1 MSVLQT
7 LRERAG
13 ALLAVVIGVSLLFFI
28 LGDFL
33 GGGGGG
39 GQTKKMKDYYEIG
52 EIGGRSISYQE
63 YDERLQNL
71 IEIYKLSGTT
81 NITEEMNESIRED
94 IWNKIIMEEILGE
107 EFDNIGLGVSSDEI
121 ESMVLGDEPH
131 PIVQQLFADRET
143 GVYDKSFLVNFLKST
158 EYDPQ
163 ARAYWLFF
171 ENEIVDEKISAKFNN
186 LVSKG
191 LYVTSKQAE
200 FENQLTS
207 RSVDFSF
214 VMKQYSTV
222 PDSVVSI
229 SRSDLEKYYKDHREE
244 YRQEAMRS
252 MEYVEFE
259 VVPSET
265 DVLNTEEGINEL
277 LAEFRETE
285 TPVQF
290 INLSSDN
297 RHNEVYLTIDE
308 VPEMIRDFVREENT
322 EDVYG
327 PYLEDET
334 YKLAR
339 LIDVANRPDSVHARH
354 ILLSSNAYRNM
365 EMAQNEAD
373 SLMQVIRSGESFE
386 SLAMEFSDDQGSA
399 QLGGDLGW
407 FEEGMMVTPFNN
419 ACFEGDKGDLVLV
432 ESDFGYHIIEI
443 LDQGGSSRK
452 YHVGIIERAIQPSSA
467 TYQEKYAEASR
478 FAGSNN
484 TYQKFNDAVAEEGL
498 NKKLASDIAP
508 DQKTLPGLESPRPL
522 IMALYESEQNDIVL
536 DNSEQAV
543 FELGDKFVVAYC
555 TDVKEEG
562 YAKLADVESEV
573 RFAVLR
579 EKKAEKISNDLAEQ
593 AQDLNNIE
601 DIAAA
606 LDLRI
611 NEATNITFS
620 SFSIPAAGAEP
631 AVIAAASSADEG
643 FLSGPIKGNNGVFI
657 ISVNNVVSTEQEQ
670 DPEVL
675 RNRLI
680 QTIQARA
687 SFEVFEAL
695 KEASDIEDKR
705 YKFY

>member
-1 MSVLQT
+1 M
-7 LRERAG
+7 
-13 ALLAVVIGVSLLFFI
+13 LLAVVIGVSLLFFI

-33 GGGGGG
+33 GGGGGR
-39 GQTKKMKDYYEIG
+39 TKKMKDYYEIA

-81 NITEEMNESIRED
+81 NITEEMSESIRED
-94 IWNKIIMEEILGE
+94 IWNKMIMEEILGE
-107 EFDNIGLGVSSDEI
+107 EFNNIGLGVSAEEV

-131 PIVQQLFADRET
+131 PIVQQLFANRET
-143 GVYDKSFLVNFLKST
+143 GVLDKSFLLNFLRST

-171 ENEIVDEKISAKFNN
+171 ENEIVDEKISAKFNT

-191 LYVTSKQAE
+191 LYVTSRQAE
-200 FENQLTS
+200 FEHQLTS
-207 RSVDFSF
+207 RNVDFSF
-214 VMKQYSTV
+214 IMKQYSTV

-229 SRSDLEKYYKDHREE
+229 SRSDLEKYYNDHREE
-244 YRQEAMRS
+244 YRQEARRS

-277 LAEFRETE
+277 VNEFRQTE

-290 INLSSDN
+290 INLSSDS
-297 RHNEVYLTIDE
+297 RHNEVYLSIDE
-308 VPEMIRDFVREENT
+308 VPEMIRDFVGEENT

-327 PYLEDET
+327 PYLENET

-339 LIDVANRPDSVHARH
+339 LIDVEDRPDSVRARH
-354 ILLSSNAYRNM
+354 ILISPNAYRSM
-365 EMAQNEAD
+365 EMANNEAD
-373 SLMQVIRSGESFE
+373 SLMQLIRSGESFE
-386 SLAMEFSDDQGSA
+386 ALAMEFSDDQGSA

-407 FEEGMMVTPFNN
+407 FEEGMMVAPFNN
-419 ACFEGDKGDLVLV
+419 ACFEGSKGDLVMA

-484 TYQKFNDAVAEEGL
+484 TYQKFNDAIAEEGL

-522 IMALYESEQNDIVL
+522 IMALYESEENNIVL

-543 FELGDKFVVAYC
+543 FELGDKFLVAYC
-555 TDVKEEG
+555 TDVREEG
-562 YAKLADVESEV
+562 YAKLRDVESEV
-573 RFAVLR
+573 NFAVLR
-579 EKKAEKISNDLAEQ
+579 EKKAEKISSDLAEQ
-593 AQDLNNIE
+593 TQGLDNIE

-606 LDLRI
+606 LNLRI
-611 NEATNITFS
+611 NEATNVNFS
-620 SFSIPAAGAEP
+620 SFSIPAAGVEP

-643 FLSGPIKGNNGVFI
+643 YLSGPIKGNNGVFI
-657 ISVNNVVSTEQEQ
+657 ISVNSVESTEQQQ
-670 DPEVL
+670 DIEVL

-695 KEASDIEDKR
+695 KEASDIVDRR

>member
-33 GGGGGG
+33 GGGGG
-39 GQTKKMKDYYEIG
+39 QTKKMKDYYEIA

-81 NITEEMNESIRED
+81 NITEEMSESIRED
-94 IWNKIIMEEILGE
+94 IWNKMIMEEILGE
-107 EFDNIGLGVSSDEI
+107 EFNNIGLGVSADEV

-131 PIVQQLFADRET
+131 PIVQQLFANRET
-143 GVYDKSFLVNFLKST
+143 GVLDKSFLLNFLRST

-171 ENEIVDEKISAKFNN
+171 ENEIVDEKISAKFNT

-191 LYVTSKQAE
+191 LYVTSRQAE
-200 FENQLTS
+200 FEHQLTS
-207 RSVDFSF
+207 RNVDFSF
-214 VMKQYSTV
+214 IMKQYSTV

-229 SRSDLEKYYKDHREE
+229 SRSDLEKYYNDHREE
-244 YRQEAMRS
+244 YRQEARRS

-277 LAEFRETE
+277 VDEFRETE

-290 INLSSDN
+290 INLSSDS
-297 RHNEVYLTIDE
+297 RHNEVYLSLDE
-308 VPEMIRDFVREENT
+308 VPEMIRDFVGEENT

-327 PYLEDET
+327 PYLENET

-339 LIDVANRPDSVHARH
+339 LVDVANRPDSVHARH
-354 ILLSSNAYRNM
+354 ILISPNAYRNM
-365 EMAQNEAD
+365 EMANNEAD
-373 SLMQVIRSGESFE
+373 SLMQLIRSGESFE
-386 SLAMEFSDDQGSA
+386 ALAMEFSDDQGSA

-407 FEEGMMVTPFNN
+407 FEEGMMVAPFNN
-419 ACFEGDKGDLVLV
+419 ACFEGNKGDLVLV

-484 TYQKFNDAVAEEGL
+484 TYQKFNNAIAEEGL
-498 NKKLASDIAP
+498 NKKLATDIAP

-522 IMALYESEQNDIVL
+522 IMALYESEENDIVL

-543 FELGDKFVVAYC
+543 FELGDKFLVAYC

-562 YAKLADVESEV
+562 YAKLRDVESEV
-573 RFAVLR
+573 SFAVLR
-579 EKKAEKISNDLAEQ
+579 EKKAEKISSDLAQQ
-593 AQDLNNIE
+593 AQDLDNIE
-601 DIAAA
+601 DIASA

-611 NEATNITFS
+611 NEATNVNFS
-620 SFSIPAAGAEP
+620 SFSIPAAGVEP
-631 AVIAAASSADEG
+631 AVIAAASSAGEG

-657 ISVNNVVSTEQEQ
+657 ISVNNVESTDQQQ
-670 DPEVL
+670 DIEVL

-695 KEASDIEDKR
+695 KEASDIVDRR

>member
-33 GGGGGG
+33 GGGG

-81 NITEEMNESIRED
+81 NITEEMTESIRED
-94 IWNKIIMEEILGE
+94 IWNKIIMEEVLGE
-107 EFDNIGLGVSSDEI
+107 EFDNIGLGVSADEI

-131 PIVQQLFADRET
+131 PIVQQLFANRET
-143 GVYDKSFLVNFLKST
+143 GVLDKSFLLNFLKST
-158 EYDPQ
+158 EFDPQ

-191 LYVTSKQAE
+191 LYVTTKQAE

-229 SRSDLEKYYKDHREE
+229 SRSDLEKYYNDHREE
-244 YRQEAMRS
+244 YSQEAMRS

-259 VVPSET
+259 VIPSET

-277 LAEFRETE
+277 LGEFRETE

-308 VPEMIRDFVREENT
+308 VPDMIRDFVSEENT

-327 PYLEDET
+327 PYLENET

-354 ILLSSNAYRNM
+354 ILISPNAYRNM
-365 EMAQNEAD
+365 DMAQNEAD

-386 SLAMEFSDDQGSA
+386 ALAIEFSDDQGSA

-407 FEEGMMVTPFNN
+407 FEEGMMVAPFNN
-419 ACFEGDKGDLVLV
+419 ACFEGDEGDLVLV

-467 TYQEKYAEASR
+467 TYQDKYAEASR

-543 FELGDKFVVAYC
+543 FELGDKFIVAFC

-573 RFAVLR
+573 NFAVLR
-579 EKKAEKISNDLAEQ
+579 EKKAEKISDDLAEQ
-593 AQDLNNIE
+593 ARDLNNIE

-620 SFSIPAAGAEP
+620 SFSIPAAGVEP

-657 ISVNNVVSTEQEQ
+657 ISVNNVISTEQEQ

-695 KEASDIEDKR
+695 KEASDIVDKR

>member
-33 GGGGGG
+33 GGGG

-81 NITEEMNESIRED
+81 NITEEMTESIRED
-94 IWNKIIMEEILGE
+94 IWNKIIMEEVLGE
-107 EFDNIGLGVSSDEI
+107 EFDNIGLGVSADEI

-131 PIVQQLFADRET
+131 PIVQQLFANRET
-143 GVYDKSFLVNFLKST
+143 GVLDKSFLLNFLKST
-158 EYDPQ
+158 EFDPQ

-191 LYVTSKQAE
+191 LYVTTKQAE

-229 SRSDLEKYYKDHREE
+229 SRSDLEKYYNDHREE
-244 YRQEAMRS
+244 YSQEAMRS

-259 VVPSET
+259 VIPSET

-277 LAEFRETE
+277 LGEFRETE

-308 VPEMIRDFVREENT
+308 VPDMIRDFVSEENT

-327 PYLEDET
+327 PYLENET

-339 LIDVANRPDSVHARH
+339 LIDVSNRPDSVHARH
-354 ILLSSNAYRNM
+354 ILISPNAYRNM
-365 EMAQNEAD
+365 DMAQNEAD

-386 SLAMEFSDDQGSA
+386 ALAIEFSDDQGSA

-407 FEEGMMVTPFNN
+407 FEEGMMVAPFNN
-419 ACFEGDKGDLVLV
+419 ACFEGDEGDLVLV

-467 TYQEKYAEASR
+467 TYQDKYAEASR

-543 FELGDKFVVAYC
+543 FELGDKFIVAFC

-573 RFAVLR
+573 NFAVLR
-579 EKKAEKISNDLAEQ
+579 EKKAEKISDDLAEQ
-593 AQDLNNIE
+593 ARDLNNIE

-620 SFSIPAAGAEP
+620 SFSIPAAGVEP

-657 ISVNNVVSTEQEQ
+657 ISVNNVISTEQEQ

-695 KEASDIEDKR
+695 KEASDIVDKR

>member
-13 ALLAVVIGVSLLFFI
+13 VLLAVVIGVSLLFFI

-33 GGGGGG
+33 GGGR
-39 GQTKKMKDYYEIG
+39 GQNKKMKDYYEIA

-71 IEIYKLSGTT
+71 IEIYKLSGTS
-81 NITEEMNESIRED
+81 NITEEMTESIRED
-94 IWNKIIMEEILGE
+94 IWNKMVMEEILGE
-107 EFDNIGLGVSSDEI
+107 EYHDIGLGVSSDEV
-121 ESMVLGDEPH
+121 ESMVLGEEPH
-131 PIVQQLFADRET
+131 PIVQQLFANRET
-143 GVYDKSFLVNFLKST
+143 GVLDKSFLLNFLKST

-171 ENEIVDEKISAKFNN
+171 ENEIVDEKTSEKFNN

-200 FENQLTS
+200 FENRLTS

-214 VMKQYSTV
+214 IMKQYSTV
-222 PDSVVSI
+222 PDSIVSI
-229 SRSDLEKYYKDHREE
+229 SKSDLEKYYNDHREE
-244 YRQEAMRS
+244 YRQTARRS

-277 LAEFRETE
+277 IGEFRETQ

-290 INLSSDN
+290 INLSSDS

-327 PYLEDET
+327 PYLENET

-339 LIDVANRPDSVHARH
+339 LIDVENRPDSVHARH
-354 ILLSSNAYRNM
+354 ILISPNAYRNM
-365 EMAQNEAD
+365 DMARSEAD
-373 SLMQVIRSGESFE
+373 SLLQLIKSGESFE
-386 SLAMEFSDDQGSA
+386 SIAIEFSDDQGSA

-419 ACFEGDKGDLVLV
+419 ACFEGKKGDLVLV
-432 ESDFGYHIIEI
+432 QSDFGYHIIEI
-443 LDQGGSSRK
+443 LDQGGSTRK

-467 TYQEKYAEASR
+467 TYQEKYAEASK
-478 FAGSNN
+478 FAGNNN
-484 TYQKFNDAVAEEGL
+484 TYQKFNEAVAQEGL
-498 NKKLASDIAP
+498 NKKLASDVAP

-522 IMALYESEQNDIVL
+522 IMALYESEKNDIVL

-555 TDVKEEG
+555 TDVKEDG
-562 YAKLADVESEV
+562 YAKLGDVESDV

-579 EKKAEKISNDLAEQ
+579 EKKAEKISSDLSEQ
-593 AQDLNNIE
+593 TRDLDNIE
-601 DIAAA
+601 DIASV

-611 NEATNITFS
+611 NEATNINFS
-620 SFSIPAAGAEP
+620 SFSIPAAGVEP

-657 ISVNNVVSTEQEQ
+657 ISVNNVISTEQEQ
-670 DPEVL
+670 DMELL

-680 QTIQARA
+680 QTLQARA

-695 KEASDIEDKR
+695 KEAADIVDKR

>member
-33 GGGGGG
+33 GGGGGR
-39 GQTKKMKDYYEIG
+39 TNKMKDYYEIG

-81 NITEEMNESIRED
+81 NITEEMTESIRED
-94 IWNKIIMEEILGE
+94 IWNKIIMEEVLGE

-191 LYVTSKQAE
+191 LYVTSKQVE

-244 YRQEAMRS
+244 YSQEAMRS

-277 LAEFRETE
+277 LGDFRETE

-327 PYLEDET
+327 PYLENET

-386 SLAMEFSDDQGSA
+386 ALAMEFSDDQGSA

-484 TYQKFNDAVAEEGL
+484 TYQKFNNAVAEEGL

-508 DQKTLPGLESPRPL
+508 DQKTLPGLELPRPL

-543 FELGDKFVVAYC
+543 FELGDKFIVAYC
-555 TDVKEEG
+555 TDIKEEG
-562 YAKLADVESEV
+562 YAKLSDVESEV

-593 AQDLNNIE
+593 ARDLNTIE
-601 DIAAA
+601 DIAAS
-606 LDLRI
+606 LNLRI
-611 NEATNITFS
+611 NEATDITFS
-620 SFSIPAAGAEP
+620 SFSIPAAGVEP

-695 KEASDIEDKR
+695 KEASDIADKR

>member
-13 ALLAVVIGVSLLFFI
+13 VLLAVVIGVSLLFFI

-33 GGGGGG
+33 GGGR
-39 GQTKKMKDYYEIG
+39 GQNKKMKDYYEIA

-71 IEIYKLSGTT
+71 IEIYKLSGTS
-81 NITEEMNESIRED
+81 NITEEMTESIRED
-94 IWNKIIMEEILGE
+94 IWNKMVMEEILGE
-107 EFDNIGLGVSSDEI
+107 EYHNIGLGVSSDEV
-121 ESMVLGDEPH
+121 ESMVLGEEPH
-131 PIVQQLFADRET
+131 PIVQQLFANRET
-143 GVYDKSFLVNFLKST
+143 GVLDKSFLLNFLKST

-171 ENEIVDEKISAKFNN
+171 ENEIVDEKTSEKFNN

-200 FENQLTS
+200 FENRLTS

-214 VMKQYSTV
+214 IMKQYSTV
-222 PDSVVSI
+222 PDSIVSI
-229 SRSDLEKYYKDHREE
+229 SRSDLEKYYNDHREE
-244 YRQEAMRS
+244 YRQEARRS

-277 LAEFRETE
+277 IGEFRETQ

-290 INLSSDN
+290 INLSSDS

-327 PYLEDET
+327 PYLENET

-339 LIDVANRPDSVHARH
+339 LIDVENRPDSVHARH
-354 ILLSSNAYRNM
+354 ILISPNAYRNM
-365 EMAQNEAD
+365 DMAQSEAD
-373 SLMQVIRSGESFE
+373 SLLQLIRSGESFE
-386 SLAMEFSDDQGSA
+386 SVAIEFSDDQGSA

-419 ACFEGDKGDLVLV
+419 ACFEGKKGDLVMV
-432 ESDFGYHIIEI
+432 QSDFGYHIIEI

-467 TYQEKYAEASR
+467 TYQEKYAEASK
-478 FAGSNN
+478 FAGNNN
-484 TYQKFNDAVAEEGL
+484 TYQKFNEAVAEEGL
-498 NKKLASDIAP
+498 NKKLASDVAP

-522 IMALYESEQNDIVL
+522 IMALYESEKNDIVL

-555 TDVKEEG
+555 TDVKEDG
-562 YAKLADVESEV
+562 YAKLGDVESDV

-579 EKKAEKISNDLAEQ
+579 EKKAEKISSDLSEQ
-593 AQDLNNIE
+593 TRDLDNIE
-601 DIAAA
+601 DIASV
-606 LDLRI
+606 LDLRV
-611 NEATNITFS
+611 NEATNINFS
-620 SFSIPAAGAEP
+620 SFSIPAAGVEP
-631 AVIAAASSADEG
+631 AVIAAASSGGEG

-657 ISVNNVVSTEQEQ
+657 IYVNNVISTEQEQ
-670 DPEVL
+670 DMELL

-680 QTIQARA
+680 QTLQARA

-695 KEASDIEDKR
+695 KEAADIVDKR

>member
-33 GGGGGG
+33 GGGGG

-81 NITEEMNESIRED
+81 NITEEMTESIRED
-94 IWNKIIMEEILGE
+94 IWNKIIMEEVLGE

-131 PIVQQLFADRET
+131 PIVQQLFANRET
-143 GVYDKSFLVNFLKST
+143 GVLDKSFLLNFLKST
-158 EYDPQ
+158 EFDPQ

-229 SRSDLEKYYKDHREE
+229 SRSDLEKYYNDHREE

-259 VVPSET
+259 VIPSET

-277 LAEFRETE
+277 IGEFRETE

-308 VPEMIRDFVREENT
+308 VPDMIRDFVREENT

-327 PYLEDET
+327 PYLENET

-354 ILLSSNAYRNM
+354 ILISPNAYRNM
-365 EMAQNEAD
+365 DMAQNEAD
-373 SLMQVIRSGESFE
+373 SLLQLIRSGESFE
-386 SLAMEFSDDQGSA
+386 ALAIEFSDDQGSA

-407 FEEGMMVTPFNN
+407 FEEGMMVAPFNN
-419 ACFEGDKGDLVLV
+419 ACFEGDEGDLVLV

-467 TYQEKYAEASR
+467 TYQDKYAEASR

-508 DQKTLPGLESPRPL
+508 EQKTLPGLESPRPL

-543 FELGDKFVVAYC
+543 FELGDKFIVAYC

-573 RFAVLR
+573 NFAVLR

-593 AQDLNNIE
+593 ARDLNNIE

-620 SFSIPAAGAEP
+620 SFSIPAAGVEP

-695 KEASDIEDKR
+695 KEASDIVDKR